1 MWQSSALSFW
11 ALLLSRAAA
20 LSDGTF
26 TVVNKATGHR
36 MFASAKDGL
45 YVVDD
50 SGPIYHDQMWLFAP
64 QDNDSYAIINAAN
77 GMRVLAQS
85 AADGDDGFFAVDNGP
100 IYQDQRWRL
109 SLQIDGSYAM
119 ENIKSDRRILTR
131 KGTDGVQRFGAIAN
145 SGPAQIDET
154 WWLINQ
160 ERDET
165 ARVVAE
171 LQSEK
176 GRVAKLAEEA
186 AMAKN
191 ASAELMQRLQNA
203 LDLERKLTHES
214 ESWKNKSFGT
224 MTALQEEQ
232 SSKAMLAKDIE
243 SHQNELERLQSAL
256 SRERGEKER
265 LHLEV
270 GDQQRQQGLELAGVR
285 AAQSKLN
292 QALKVSSSKSASLAL
307 ELQTVKAAKA
317 RLLDAVSVMR
327 NQVSTLKLQLRAVTD
342 SNVELLSKIS
352 FFEMQPECHWMP
364 NVELDMGSQFL
375 VAVLVIA
382 LVATIASCG
391 KHHVGL
397 VSEMRMKS
405 KRISI
410 LEQELHAE
418 FGDMVCIGD
427 SDNGLGSD
435 FGFCVFNTEINQ
447 EIVRLIKV
455 QCPGVKHSD
464 VEIELIFNGC
474 EVSIHRQ
481 ASRGVASATWKR
493 RFQFKPSDGLFE
505 FREEQMMLEDGFLQL
520 VFHASGF
527 QNRRVLFPRHFNL
540 SESDA
545 DACWDYSVDIE
556 MDRRDDADAW
566 WNEPEC
572 PESGLAASVEHAGKV
587 CSVADGDT
595 ESTASTARV
604 LA

>member
-1 MWQSSALSFW
+1 MLSFW
-11 ALLLSRAAA
+11 TLLLSRAGA

-26 TVVNKATGHR
+26 TVVSKASGHR

-50 SGPIYHDQMWLFAP
+50 SGPIYHDQMWLFAL
-64 QDNDSYAIINAAN
+64 QDNDSYAIVNAAN

-85 AADGDDGFFAVDNGP
+85 AANGDDGFFAVDNGP

-109 SLQIDGSYAM
+109 SQQIDGSYAI
-119 ENIKSDRRILTR
+119 ENVKSDRRLLTR
-131 KGTDGVQRFGAIAN
+131 MGTDGVRRFGAIAS
-145 SGPAQIDET
+145 SGPARTDET

-165 ARVVAE
+165 ARVAAE
-171 LQSEK
+171 LHAEK
-176 GRVAKLAEEA
+176 GRVAKLEEEA
-186 AMAKN
+186 AVAKN
-191 ASAELMQRLQNA
+191 ASAELMLRLQNA
-203 LDLERKLTHES
+203 VDLERQLRHES
-214 ESWKNKSFGT
+214 ESWKNRSSGA

-232 SSKAMLAKDIE
+232 SSKAMLAKDVE
-243 SHQNELERLQSAL
+243 SHQNKLEHLQSAL
-256 SRERGEKER
+256 LSEKTQNER
-265 LHLEV
+265 LVLEV
-270 GDQQRQQGLELAGVR
+270 RTHGDEQRQQEVELAGAL
-285 AAQSKLN
+285 AAKNKLT
-292 QALKVSSSKSASLAL
+292 QAIKVSSSKSASLAL
-307 ELQTVKAAKA
+307 ELQTVKTAKA
-317 RLLDAVSVMR
+317 RLLESVSGMR
-327 NQVSTLKLQLRAVTD
+327 NQVATLKLQLHAATE
-342 SNVELLSKIS
+342 SNAELLLRMSS
-352 FFEMQPECHWMP
+352 FEMQPECHWMSG
-364 NVELDMGSQFL
+364 VELDMGSQVL

-391 KHHVGL
+391 RRHVGL
-397 VSEMRMKS
+397 VSKVQVQS
-405 KRISI
+405 KRISM

-418 FGDMVCIGD
+418 FGDMVSIGD

-474 EVSIHRQ
+474 EVTIERQ
-481 ASRGVASATWKR
+481 ASRGVASTTWKR

-520 VFHASGF
+520 VFHACGF

-545 DACWDYSVDIE
+545 DACWDYSVDID
-556 MDRRDDADAW
+556 MDRRDEADAW
-566 WNEPEC
+566 WNEPER
-572 PESGLAASVEHAGKV
+572 PGPGLAACIENAGKA
-587 CSVADGDT
+587 CLVADADT

>member
-1 MWQSSALSFW
+1 VLSFC
-11 ALLLSRAAA
+11 ALLLTRAGA

-45 YVVDD
+45 YIVDD
-50 SGPIYHDQMWLFAP
+50 SGPIYHDQMWLFAQ

-85 AADGDDGFFAVDNGP
+85 AADGEDGFFAVDHGP

-109 SLQIDGSYAM
+109 SPQIDGSYAM

-131 KGTDGVQRFGAIAN
+131 KGTDGMQRFGAMA
-145 SGPAQIDET
+145 STGPAQNDET

-165 ARVVAE
+165 ARIVAE

-176 GRVAKLAEEA
+176 GRVAKLAEQA
-186 AMAKN
+186 AVAKN
-191 ASAELMQRLQNA
+191 ASAELMQRLQDA
-203 LDLERKLTHES
+203 LELERKLTHDS
-214 ESWKNKSFGT
+214 ESCKNKSFDMLT
-224 MTALQEEQ
+224 VLQEER
-232 SSKAMLAKDIE
+232 SSKAKLVQDVE
-243 SHQNELERLQSAL
+243 SHQNEMERLQSAL
-256 SRERGEKER
+256 LMERGEKER
-265 LHLEV
+265 LLSEV
-270 GDQQRQQGLELAGVR
+270 SGQQDEQRQQELQLAGAQ

-292 QALKVSSSKSASLAL
+292 QYLNACSSKSASIAL
-307 ELQTVKAAKA
+307 ELQSLKAAKA
-317 RLLDAVSVMR
+317 RLLDVLSTMS
-327 NQVSTLKLQLRAVTD
+327 NQVLTLKTQLRAVTD
-342 SNVELLSKIS
+342 ANFELVSKLR
-352 FFEMQPECHWMP
+352 FLETQPECWMP
-364 NVELDMGSQFL
+364 KVELDMGSQLL
-375 VAVLVIA
+375 VTVLVIA
-382 LVATIASCG
+382 ILAAIASCG
-391 KHHVGL
+391 RHHVCL
-397 VSEMRMKS
+397 VSEVRVKS
-405 KRISI
+405 KRISM

-418 FGDMVCIGD
+418 VGDMVCVGD
-427 SDNGLGSD
+427 SDSGLGSD

-447 EIVRLIKV
+447 EVVRLIKV

-474 EVSIHRQ
+474 EVTIHRQ

-520 VFHASGF
+520 VFRASGF

-545 DACWDYSVDIE
+545 DACWDYSVDLE
-556 MDRRDDADAW
+556 MDKRDEADAW
-566 WNEPEC
+566 WNEPAG
-572 PESGLAASVEHAGKV
+572 PESGLAACGEHAGKV

-604 LA
+604 LV